1 MLRNT
6 GVLGQRVVFYVRK
19 GEEAPFLLIDLKAD
33 EEQYSM

>member
-6 GVLGQRVVFYVRK
+6 GVLGQRAVFYVRK

-33 EEQYSM
+33 EDVFS